1 MFFAPKDTGHG
12 AVCESGSRMWNQ
24 ALFIVSPRS
33 ERHGAAE
40 GGDAKRAGALAP
52 ISLPR
57 RVVSAAGEDRRVYR
71 QVGSVSS
78 YVEGNLDLVRCG
90 QAGSRMRT

>member
-1 MFFAPKDTGHG
+1 MFFAPKVHQAWCGLRIGIQD
-12 AVCESGSRMWNQ
+12 VESGPLLDLSR
-24 ALFIVSPRS
+24 RR
-33 ERHGAAE
+33 ERRGA
-40 GGDAKRAGALAP
+40 GGGGCSRAGALAT

-57 RVVSAAGEDRRVYR
+57 RVVSAAGEDRSVYR

-90 QAGSRMRT
+90 HAGSRVRT